1 MTAKPELETQ
11 NSEYVKDGAER
22 LKKEAPERAPCSE
35 GERRCAD
42 FLLNE
47 LKPYSDEVTEE
58 LVFAHPAG
66 RPVIYKAVCIML
78 ILSAVLFKISEILGT
93 AGFAAAASPLSLAAF
108 ALFAHKFFFD
118 GTAVDRIFPKK
129 RSQNIIFKRYPR
141 AATLTRVVIT
151 ADLDMPQYTRT
162 FGKGKN
168 TAYLLTVCC
177 IICNTL
183 IFCCCNAYLLCG
195 APENS
200 AVFSAL
206 SALCVLLSVFYIAAL
221 LLYKTKPPRVSGD
234 RGADMCMT
242 LAAIMKQLSQTGFRY
257 ANTEL
262 CIMFTGAGG
271 ASHAGAYTF
280 AEKHRRTC
288 RDVPT
293 VFISLED
300 ISDTSE
306 LALYFKDTDS
316 GSSEAASILAE
327 AAESID
333 LKAEKESS
341 LFGTPAH
348 VPFASR
354 RFAACSVGTT
364 KKHGDIPDGRPFS
377 PDAVYDLAYILTQA
391 VNYYDNLQR

>member
-11 NSEYVKDGAER
+11 NAEYVNDGAER
-22 LKKEAPERAPCSE
+22 LRKEAPERPPCSE
-35 GERRCAD
+35 GERRAAD

-47 LKPYSDEVTEE
+47 LKPWSDETTEE
-58 LVFAHPAG
+58 VVFAHPAAG
-66 RPVIYKAVCIML
+66 PVIYKAVCIML
-78 ILSAVLFKISEILGT
+78 ILSAVLFKISEINGT
-93 AGFAAAASPLSLAAF
+93 PALAAVASPLSLAAF

-118 GTAVDRIFPKK
+118 GTAVDKLFPKK

-141 AATLTRVVIT
+141 AQTLTRVVIT
-151 ADLDMPQYTRT
+151 ADLDTPQYTRA
-162 FGKGKN
+162 FGRGKN

-177 IICNTL
+177 IFCNTL
-183 IFCCCNAYLLCG
+183 IFCCCNAFLLCG

-200 AVFSAL
+200 TVFSVL
-206 SALCVLLSVFYIAAL
+206 STLCVLLSVFYIAAL
-221 LLYKTKPPRVSGD
+221 LLYKIKPSKNRCD
-234 RGADMCMT
+234 RGADVCLT
-242 LAAIMKQLSQTGFRY
+242 LAAIMKQLSERGFRY

-262 CIMFTGAGG
+262 CIMFTGCGS

-280 AEKHRRTC
+280 AEKHRRTY
-288 RDVPT
+288 RDIPT

-300 ISDTSE
+300 ISDTFE

-333 LKAEKESS
+333 LKAEKEAS

-348 VPFASR
+348 IPFTSR
-354 RFAACSVGTT
+354 RFAACSAGSS
-364 KKHGDIPDGRPFS
+364 KKHGDIPDGKSFS
-377 PDAVYDLAYILTQA
+377 ENAAFDLAYILTQA